1 MYRKKILVAILL
13 IGVVVGG
20 IFAYTVYSSIFSPN
34 TAFENEKAYLFI
46 ASEASFDEVMEDIAP
61 LLNDVNSF
69 VEVAKR
75 KGYITNV
82 KPGHYTV
89 KKGMNNNEIINS
101 IRSSNTPVKV
111 SFNNQERLEN
121 LAGRIAGQIE
131 ADSLT
136 LLNTMRD
143 PVFLKKHD
151 LNAKTA
157 LSMYIPNSYELF
169 WNCSAEE
176 FRNRMLI
183 EYKRFWNT
191 NRIAKAR
198 TLKLTKSEVYTVA
211 SIVQKETAKVDERP
225 RVAGVYLNRIRKG
238 MKLDADPT
246 VIYAVKSVKN
256 DWDMEIKRVLFKDL
270 ETVSPYN
277 TYRNA
282 GVPPGP
288 IFMPDISS
296 IDAVLNAERHSYY
309 YFVANVERFGY
320 HKFAK
325 TLTQHNANSAAYRRW
340 ISKQGIKR

>member
-157 LSMYIPNSYELF
+157 LSMYVPNSYELF

-296 IDAVLNAERHSYY
+296 IDAVLNAERHNYY

>member
-296 IDAVLNAERHSYY
+296 IDAVLNAERHNYY

>member
-75 KGYITNV
+75 KGYITNI

-121 LAGRIAGQIE
+121 LAGRIAGQLE
-131 ADSLT
+131 VDSLT

-157 LSMYIPNSYELF
+157 LSMYVPNSYELF

-198 TLKLTKSEVYTVA
+198 ALKLTKSEVYTVA

-246 VIYAVKSVKN
+246 VIYAVKAVKN

-296 IDAVLNAERHSYY
+296 IDAVLNAERHNYY

>member
-238 MKLDADPT
+238 MKLEADPT

-296 IDAVLNAERHSYY
+296 IDAVLNAERHNYY

>member
-121 LAGRIAGQIE
+121 LAGRIAGQLE
-131 ADSLT
+131 VDSLT

-157 LSMYIPNSYELF
+157 LSMYVPNSYELF

-238 MKLDADPT
+238 
-246 VIYAVKSVKN
+246 
-256 DWDMEIKRVLFKDL
+256 
-270 ETVSPYN
+270 N
-277 TYRNA
+277 TMLIA
-282 GVPPGP
+282 LH
-288 IFMPDISS
+288 
-296 IDAVLNAERHSYY
+296 IDAGLVNKVL
-309 YFVANVERFGY
+309 
-320 HKFAK
+320 
-325 TLTQHNANSAAYRRW
+325 SASLVIVFFYS
-340 ISKQGIKR
+340 I